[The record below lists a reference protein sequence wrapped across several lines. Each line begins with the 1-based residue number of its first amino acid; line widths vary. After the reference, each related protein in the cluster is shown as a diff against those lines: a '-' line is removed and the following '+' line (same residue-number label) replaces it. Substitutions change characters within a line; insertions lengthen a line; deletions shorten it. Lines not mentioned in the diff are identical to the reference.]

1 MPVTHGVAGSSPV
14 RTADKILK
22 VNDFGDFLFS
32 PNAMAIKLQTPVERP
47 VRCPCMNH
55 SHRLM
60 LLGSCFATHIGAR
73 LAEAGFRCDVN
84 PYGVLYNP
92 LSIDAA
98 LREMIAGKVY
108 TLADLH
114 LHQGLW
120 HSPMHHGDFSSPSP
134 EEALQRINARL
145 RRAADELDGLDYL
158 LLTWGTAWV
167 YEDRRTG
174 RVVGNCHKQPE
185 KDFLRR
191 RLSVD
196 EIVLDVVSLLSG
208 FLARNG
214 RLKVVLTVSPIRHV
228 RDGLHANQLSK
239 ATLLLAAEQ
248 VEAAFPDRVF
258 YFPAYELVL
267 DELRD
272 YRFYAD
278 DLVHPS
284 ELAVR
289 YVWERFTQWCL
300 APEAV
305 RLMADYEDIRKA
317 LAHRPLHPESG
328 EYKRFLEQTLLK
340 MERLDEKYP
349 YFDLQNERDICLTL
363 LNRLQNS

>member
-14 RTADKILK
+14 RTADEILK

-32 PNAMAIKLQTPVERP
+32 PKAMAMKLQTPVERP
-47 VRCPCMNH
+47 VRRPCMNH

-73 LAEAGFRCDVN
+73 LAGAGFRCDVN

-98 LREMIAGKVY
+98 LREMMAGKVY
-108 TLADLH
+108 TRADLRF
-114 LHQGLW
+114 HQGLW

-134 EEALQRINARL
+134 EEALRRINGRL
-145 RRAADELDGLDYL
+145 RRAAGEVDGLDWL

-174 RVVGNCHKQPE
+174 RVAGNCHKLPE
-185 KDFLRR
+185 KEFLRR

-196 EIVLDVVSLLSG
+196 EIAADAVSLLTG
-208 FLARNG
+208 LLARNP

-239 ATLLLAAEQ
+239 ATLLLAAERLE
-248 VEAAFPDRVF
+248 VAFPDRVY

-278 DLVHPS
+278 DLAHPS
-284 ELAVR
+284 DLAVR

-300 APEAV
+300 DPGAL
-305 RLMADYEDIRKA
+305 RLMAAHEDIRKA
-317 LAHRPLHPESG
+317 LAHRPLHPESEG
-328 EYKRFLEQTLLK
+328 YKRFLEQTLLK
-340 MERLDEKYP
+340 MERLVGKYP

-363 LNRLQNS
+363 LNRLQR